1 MSGDPVEESSQAMR
15 QGFVQAL
22 QTAHT
27 TAALMRGQSG
37 HARSKAESDQ
47 RIRHADAK
55 EHRSSVE
62 HWMRVTHAVEAAGHA
77 RDLNGAKVDE
87 VRARIQRGDEQHTLE
102 QRQKQRQIERADTD
116 LARREKVG
124 SLELKQSREL
134 HRAKLTAYEK
144 RETRADELHGLDV
157 EYKNLLIDIRRRA
170 AGFSDTLSA
179 HGDTGQAMASAAA
192 FAAAKGAEGLSEQHA
207 DEADAYAERF
217 TEDTGSDPS
226 SVIDAALVDDI
237 EDIDPPFGGAAPA
250 SLPSAI
256 ESGPSIIDATIVE
269 DIDSPLSTARQPSP
283 VAIEDVI
290 GLTEEL
296 SVATHLA
303 HEFADL
309 VGAPDPDAGSVIGDA
324 VDAAGLT
331 DDGTTPVMD
340 FGIDTELPDAA
351 MPRTPDLGHE
361 L

>member
-62 HWMRVTHAVEAAGHA
+62 HWVRVTNAVEVAGHA
-77 RDLNGAKVDE
+77 RDLNTARVEE
-87 VRARIQRGDEQHTLE
+87 VRARIERGGEQHTLE
-102 QRQKQRQIERADTD
+102 QRQKQRQIERADAD
-116 LARREKVG
+116 LTRRNMAG
-124 SLELKQSREL
+124 SLERRQSREL
-134 HRAKLTAYEK
+134 HDAKITAYK
-144 RETRADELHGLDV
+144 NRETRANELHGLDV
-157 EYKNLLIDIRRRA
+157 EYKKLLIDIRRRA

-179 HGDTGQAMASAAA
+179 HGDTGEAMASAAA
-192 FAAAKGAEGLSEQHA
+192 FAAAKGAEGLSQQHA
-207 DEADAYAERF
+207 DESDAYAERF

-226 SVIDAALVDDI
+226 IVIDAALVDDI
-237 EDIDPPFGGAAPA
+237 DPVDGSAHELSP
-250 SLPSAI
+250 LAI
-256 ESGPSIIDATIVE
+256 ESGPSIIDATLVD
-269 DIDSPLSTARQPSP
+269 DIDSTLGTAPQRSP

-309 VGAPDPDAGSVIGDA
+309 VGEPDFASDEGSVIGDA
-324 VDAAGLT
+324 FDAAGLT
-331 DDGTTPVMD
+331 DNGATPVMD
-340 FGIDTELPDAA
+340 LGIDTEIPDAA

>member
-62 HWMRVTHAVEAAGHA
+62 HWVRVTNAVEAAGHA
-77 RDLNGAKVDE
+77 RDLNSARVDE
-87 VRARIQRGDEQHTLE
+87 VRARIQRGDQQHTLE

-116 LARREKVG
+116 LARREKAG
-124 SLELKQSREL
+124 SLERRQSREL
-134 HRAKLTAYEK
+134 HRAKLTAYGN
-144 RETRADELHGLDV
+144 RETRENELHELDV
-157 EYKNLLIDIRRRA
+157 EYKNMLIDIRRRA

-179 HGDTGQAMASAAA
+179 HGDTGEAMSSAAA
-192 FAAAKGAEGLSEQHA
+192 FAAAKGAEGLSHQHA

-226 SVIDAALVDDI
+226 SVIDATLVDDI
-237 EDIDPPFGGAAPA
+237 DPTFGAAAPESA
-250 SLPSAI
+250 ALAI
-256 ESGPSIIDATIVE
+256 EAGPSIIDATTVE
-269 DIDSPLSTARQPSP
+269 DIDFPLSTARRPSA

-296 SVATHLA
+296 SIATHLT

-309 VGAPDPDAGSVIGDA
+309 VGEPDTTSDEGSVIGDA
-324 VDAAGLT
+324 IDAAGLT
-331 DDGTTPVMD
+331 DDGATPVLD
-340 FGIDTELPDAA
+340 FGIEAELPDAA

>member
-1 MSGDPVEESSQAMR
+1 
-15 QGFVQAL
+15 
-22 QTAHT
+22 
-27 TAALMRGQSG
+27 MRGQSG

-269 DIDSPLSTARQPSP
+269 DIDFPLSTARRPSA

-309 VGAPDPDAGSVIGDA
+309 VGDPDPDAGSVIGDA

-331 DDGTTPVMD
+331 DDGATPVMD
-340 FGIDTELPDAA
+340 FGIETELPDAA